1 MFDNLF
7 DQGFLKQNSH
17 VSISMLWYIGI
28 LDHSEIC

>member
-7 DQGFLKQNSH
+7 DQGFLKQNSQ
-17 VSISMLWYIGI
+17 VSIGMLWYIGI